1 MDKKKET
8 MTEKELE
15 LAADKL
21 LEEADSTPE
30 KPSSEPKT
38 QDELLSELLE
48 KAKKSGKISTKEIAA
63 LEEKGV
69 DAETI
74 SKFYDSLEANGVDV
88 DISGADAVPILD
100 DIALPELEELN
111 EIEEVT
117 EEEIVEVEADIET
130 YTTDVP
136 QGDRQ
141 GAPADSGRGG
151 RTCDKDE
158 RGRRGREAPHGR
170 GKPASGSVHCKAL
183 CRTRNAVPRPHSGGQ
198 PRSYKSGREI
208 RLYQGL

>member
-74 SKFYDSLEANGVDV
+74 SKRSRR
-88 DISGADAVPILD
+88 ISRRIP
-100 DIALPELEELN
+100 P
-111 EIEEVT
+111 
-117 EEEIVEVEADIET
+117 
-130 YTTDVP
+130 TTP
-136 QGDRQ
+136 CECT
-141 GAPADSGRGG
+141 S
-151 RTCDKDE
+151 
-158 RGRRGREAPHGR
+158 RR
-170 GKPASGSVHCKAL
+170 
-183 CRTRNAVPRPHSGGQ
+183 
-198 PRSYKSGREI
+198 
-208 RLYQGL
+208 